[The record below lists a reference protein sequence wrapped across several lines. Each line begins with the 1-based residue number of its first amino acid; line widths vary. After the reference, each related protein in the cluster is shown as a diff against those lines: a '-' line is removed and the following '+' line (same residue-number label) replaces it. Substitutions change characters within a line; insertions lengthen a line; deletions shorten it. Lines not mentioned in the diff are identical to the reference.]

1 MPLRDKANEF
11 GFLSSETSSPIR
23 VYTVCIKPAR
33 YSVLRC
39 NSLYLIVLGDSNP
52 LLPRFMC
59 LEEYFYGGMCGLHV
73 NVYIPFI

>member
-11 GFLSSETSSPIR
+11 GFLYSETSSPIR

-33 YSVLRC
+33 YSVLWC

-59 LEEYFYGGMCGLHV
+59 LGEYFYGRMSDL
-73 NVYIPFI
+73 NVYISFI